1 MKFSPKGRIIRP
13 DGVILKER
21 SIRVNLTFHLSLC
34 GILALA
40 VIALFIYRR
49 WLENH
54 DDPYIHLHN
63 DSHDSTIITSQ
74 SAAAKRLDVID
85 KVKNGLLVAVILY
98 VLAILGIVG
107 YLAWNNPGTS

>member
-1 MKFSPKGRIIRP
+1 M
-13 DGVILKER
+13 
-21 SIRVNLTFHLSLC
+21 NLTFHLSLC

-85 KVKNGLLVAVILY
+85 KVKNGLLIAVILY

>member
-1 MKFSPKGRIIRP
+1 M
-13 DGVILKER
+13 
-21 SIRVNLTFHLSLC
+21 NLTFHLSLW
-34 GILALA
+34 GILLLA

-74 SAAAKRLDVID
+74 NAAAKRLDTID
-85 KVKNGLLVAVILY
+85 KLKNGLLIAVIVY
-98 VLAILGIVG
+98 AFAILGIVG
-107 YLAWNNPGTS
+107 YIAWNNPGTS

>member
-1 MKFSPKGRIIRP
+1 M
-13 DGVILKER
+13 
-21 SIRVNLTFHLSLC
+21 NLTFHLSLC